1 MANIILIGFMGCG
14 KSSIGRF
21 MSTKGYKL
29 IDTDSY
35 IEERENRKIK
45 DIFETD
51 GEEYF
56 RDCET
61 AILKEIL
68 ADGNDNYVIAVG
80 GGLPMREENRL
91 LLHKLGKVV
100 YLKASVASLMSRL
113 KGDSKRPL
121 LQGKSLEERIRE
133 LMNLRESTYESV
145 SDVIVSTDGRSFERI
160 YSIIEQKIR

>member
-1 MANIILIGFMGCG
+1 
-14 KSSIGRF
+14 
-21 MSTKGYKL
+21 
-29 IDTDSY
+29 
-35 IEERENRKIK
+35 
-45 DIFETD
+45 
-51 GEEYF
+51 
-56 RDCET
+56 
-61 AILKEIL
+61 
-68 ADGNDNYVIAVG
+68 
-80 GGLPMREENRL
+80 MREENRL

-133 LMNLRESTYESV
+133 LMNLRERTYESV